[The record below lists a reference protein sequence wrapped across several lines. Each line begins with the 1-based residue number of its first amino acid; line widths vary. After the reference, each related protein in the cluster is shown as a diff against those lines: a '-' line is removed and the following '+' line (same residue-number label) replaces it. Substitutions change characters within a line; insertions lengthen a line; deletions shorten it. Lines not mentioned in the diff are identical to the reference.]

1 MEQTRKLASWKPITY
16 IKPIE
21 GADQIECAI
30 VDGGWPVVVKKGE
43 FTVGE
48 FAVYF
53 EIDSWIPTELA
64 PFLSKGKEP
73 REYNGVKGEKLRTV
87 RLRKQLSQ
95 GLLLHPESINITF
108 IDSETYQPRQF
119 HELNLEP
126 GQDLTEM
133 LGIQK
138 WEAPIS
144 AQMAGIMRGNFPMFI
159 PKTDQERCQNLRK
172 SIFETHENEVYEV
185 TVKLDGS
192 SMTVYVK
199 DDYIGVCSRN
209 IDLKET
215 EDNSFW
221 KNAHK
226 QNIIEVLK
234 QYHTDTGRSIAIQGE
249 LIGESIQSNYEKI
262 TGQKFYVFDIYDI
275 DAGRYM
281 SPSERAQVLVNLTIM
296 GAYVPHVPTLESECS
311 VSSRFANID
320 EILQYAEGPS
330 MVPTVKREGVV
341 FKSTTTNFS
350 FKAISNSYLLK
361 QK

>member
-1 MEQTRKLASWKPITY
+1 MTRKLATIRKIEEIQPI
-16 IKPIE
+16 PE
-21 GADQIECAI
+21 ADKICAYR
-30 VDGGWPVVVKKGE
+30 VDDWWVVDTINKYQVNDLVIYCE
-43 FTVGE
+43 V
-48 FAVYF
+48 
-53 EIDSWIPTELA
+53 DSWIPTELA

-199 DDYIGVCSRN
+199 DDYIGVC
-209 IDLKET
+209 
-215 EDNSFW
+215 
-221 KNAHK
+221 
-226 QNIIEVLK
+226 
-234 QYHTDTGRSIAIQGE
+234 
-249 LIGESIQSNYEKI
+249 
-262 TGQKFYVFDIYDI
+262 
-275 DAGRYM
+275 
-281 SPSERAQVLVNLTIM
+281 
-296 GAYVPHVPTLESECS
+296 
-311 VSSRFANID
+311 
-320 EILQYAEGPS
+320 
-330 MVPTVKREGVV
+330 
-341 FKSTTTNFS
+341 
-350 FKAISNSYLLK
+350 
-361 QK
+361 